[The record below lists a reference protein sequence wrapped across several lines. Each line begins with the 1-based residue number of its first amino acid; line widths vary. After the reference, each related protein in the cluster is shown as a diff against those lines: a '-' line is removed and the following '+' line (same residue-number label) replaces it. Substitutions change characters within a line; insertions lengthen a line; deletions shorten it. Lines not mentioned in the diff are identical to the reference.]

1 MARREELQAALPSF
15 GRDWDA
21 AIDAGIDVSLLL
33 ENLDPSSTERLM
45 ALEGLVTEA
54 TALRGL
60 AVPPGLG
67 LLAASKD
74 PYPAGSDAS
83 FRFRALLRALSNAR
97 LDFVVVGGVAATL
110 HGVAEPTRDLDV
122 CVRLEDDTWRKVSEV
137 IAPLHP
143 RFELIVDTRPIEATV
158 EALRDLEHLYCLTD
172 LGRIRFVGSIE
183 PLGGFEAVLRNAP
196 IVQVE
201 ELSLRVISRA
211 DLITVKEF
219 VRRPKDLEVARALRA
234 IADAERAR

>member
-1 MARREELQAALPSF
+1 MARRDELQAAFPSF

-33 ENLDPSSTERLM
+33 ENLDLSSTERLR
-45 ALEGLVTEA
+45 ALEGLVTA
-54 TALRGL
+54 AAALRGL
-60 AVPPGLG
+60 AVPSGLG
-67 LLAASKD
+67 LLAASKAL
-74 PYPAGSDAS
+74 YPADSDGS
-83 FRFRALLRALSNAR
+83 FRFRALLRALSNAK

-122 CVRLEDDTWRKVSEV
+122 CVRLEDDTWRKVAEV
-137 IAPLHP
+137 IGPLHP
-143 RFELIVDTRPIEATV
+143 RFALTVDKRSIEATV
-158 EALRDLEHLYCLTD
+158 EALRDFKNLSCLTD
-172 LGRIRFVGSIE
+172 LGRLDVLGSVE
-183 PLGGFEAVLRNAP
+183 PLGGFEALLRNAS